1 MAVGFALVCVLY
13 SATYY
18 SGAFDSWYLPFSGSA
33 SVRAAGD
40 HLRQQTG
47 C

>member
-33 SVRAAGD
+33 SVSANRYFAEAKND
-40 HLRQQTG
+40 Y
-47 C
+47 